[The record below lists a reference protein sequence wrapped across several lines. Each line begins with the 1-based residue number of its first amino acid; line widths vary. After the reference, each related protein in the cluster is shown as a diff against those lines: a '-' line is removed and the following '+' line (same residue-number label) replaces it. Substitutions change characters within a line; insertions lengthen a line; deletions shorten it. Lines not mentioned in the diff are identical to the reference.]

1 MFSRV
6 LSAAAVLAALASP
19 AFAAGQTIWVNT
31 SYSLQVPVAGETDTQ
46 IVDQEKSLKRSMY
59 ERAARECDDLKATI
73 ALACQ
78 ITNISVS
85 TQITRNPG
93 TPSQVYV
100 SANVQMQVT
109 VK

>member
-1 MFSRV
+1 MFLRA

-19 AFAAGQTIWVNT
+19 AFAGGPAIWVNT
-31 SYSLQVPVAGETDTQ
+31 SYSVQVPVSGETDAQ
-46 IVDQEKSLKRSMY
+46 ITDQEKSLKRSMY

-73 ALACQ
+73 ALTCQ
-78 ITNISVS
+78 ITSINVS

-93 TPSQVYV
+93 TPSQIYV